1 MSSLWLKTA
10 SFQEGLTKTLGL
22 NFFES
27 KNETSKI
34 IGALKSLTK
43 KIELYDAADKL
54 HLLPKSTYF
63 SSNFLYL
70 HVTSQ

>member
-10 SFQEGLTKTLGL
+10 NFQEGLTKTLGL

-43 KIELYDAADKL
+43 KIELYAADKL